1 MEIFTR
7 SFRQKKK
14 PKLLCKYQ
22 FSIRWEEGKKMKWR
36 EKFICHVHTFNMVAR
51 VDVVCYDYYEFFPEQ
66 WKCMT

>member
-1 MEIFTR
+1 
-7 SFRQKKK
+7 
-14 PKLLCKYQ
+14 
-22 FSIRWEEGKKMKWR
+22 MKWR